1 MQTHSITMS
10 PGNAKLGKM
19 PNFSIP
25 AGDTCPGKSDFCK
38 GCYAQKGFFQMP
50 RLKSSYA
57 QNLEV
62 TQGDTFVDAMI
73 GHIQKATQKTKTFR
87 IHVSGDFYSAT
98 YVRKW
103 IAIVQALPGVQ
114 FYGYTRSWRVETI
127 SPALEQLRTLPHMQ
141 LFASMDATIEE
152 PAPPVGGW
160 PPLSQTR
167 DTEACTAWSK

>member
-1 MQTHSITMS
+1 MPTNAITIS
-10 PGNAKLGKM
+10 PGNTKLGKM

-62 TQGDTFVDAMI
+62 TQEDSFVDAMI
-73 GHIQKATQKTKTFR
+73 AHIQQATRKVKVFR

-98 YVRKW
+98 YTRKW
-103 IAIVQALPGVQ
+103 VQIIKALPSVQ
-114 FYGYTRSWRVETI
+114 FYAYTRSWRVETI
-127 SPALEQLRTLPHMQ
+127 RAALEELRALQNMQ
-141 LFASMDATIEE
+141 LFASMDATSIE
-152 PAPPVGGW
+152 PAPEGW
-160 PPLSQTR
+160 RVTTVEPDQR
-167 DTEACTAWSK
+167 YRGM